1 MTRITSKTNIFLLP
15 AEAVPTT
22 GVPDKRAPRGWDQY
36 GPVGK
41 DAEMFLL

>member
-15 AEAVPTT
+15 PEAVPPA
-22 GVPDKRAPRGWDQY
+22 GARRVSRGWDQY
-36 GPVGK
+36 GPVAR